1 MAFLGIRTFLGP
13 EATAD
18 RRDFKIDKKEIR
30 QETQLAR
37 IEAGSSVGD
46 VVNTLAEQAGSVFAG
61 AGGGLIPGL
70 GGLGLPSVS
79 GVGDG
84 AASSTETPGFFDD
97 PTNQAL
103 TAAAVVGVVILVA
116 KKKK

>member
-18 RRDFKIDKKEIR
+18 RREFKLEKKGMN
-30 QETQLAR
+30 QEVKKAR

-46 VVNTLAEQAGSVFAG
+46 VISDIAEQAGSVFAG
-61 AGGGLIPGL
+61 AGAGLIPGV
-70 GGLGLPSVS
+70 P
-79 GVGDG
+79 GVGSG
-84 AASSTETPGFFDD
+84 AASFEGGATPAPPGFFDD

-103 TAAAVVGVVILVA
+103 TAAAAVGVVFLVTR
-116 KKKK
+116 KKK

>member
-18 RRDFKIDKKEIR
+18 RREFKLEKKGMN
-30 QETQLAR
+30 QEVKKAR

-46 VVNTLAEQAGSVFAG
+46 VVSDIAEQAGSVFAG
-61 AGGGLIPGL
+61 AGAGLIPGVP
-70 GGLGLPSVS
+70 GVS
-79 GVGDG
+79 G
-84 AASSTETPGFFDD
+84 AASFEGGATPAAPGFFDD

-103 TAAAVVGVVILVA
+103 TAAAAVGVVFLVTR
-116 KKKK
+116 KKK